1 MEEVGGDKWGKL
13 QSSLLGRGEEWQGT
27 VGTARA
33 RGCDITVPRSYPKG
47 AEGALS
53 LGLMRS
59 SWI

>member
-13 QSSLLGRGEEWQGT
+13 QNSLLGRGEEWQGT
-27 VGTARA
+27 VTRE
-33 RGCDITVPRSYPKG
+33 RGCDITVPCSYPEG
-47 AEGALS
+47 TEGALS

>member
-1 MEEVGGDKWGKL
+1 MEEVGGDKWGTL

-27 VGTARA
+27 AGTARE
-33 RGCDITVPRSYPKG
+33 RGYDITVPHSYPEG
-47 AEGALS
+47 TEGAFS